1 MSGPASS
8 QPIIRTV
15 PIDQLITDQGTQ
27 VRACIIEDL
36 VAEYAARIEAGD
48 FFPGVRVLEL
58 KDGSLVL
65 VDGFHRLAAFRR
77 LGRQEI
83 PAIVRRGT
91 MEDAWTMAI
100 GANVDHGLRRTNADK
115 RRAVWMALEHFD
127 ARSDRAIAE
136 MAGVHH
142 ELVAAVRREFD
153 QVADSARSKPLGRR
167 GRDGKSYPAPP
178 KAAPAS
184 TSPSP
189 PSPASES
196 SGEAQPTPQPSGA
209 ASAPAARPTKPPAAA
224 VQAGAVAAPFPPPDE
239 DQPEAPRSKPT
250 AWTAR
255 RVLSDLEEYAGVVLD
270 QVKDA
275 EDLARIAAGY
285 EATARR
291 IKAAARKAREA

>member
-1 MSGPASS
+1 MSGAAAS

-15 PIDQLITDQGTQ
+15 PIDQLITDRGTQ
-27 VRACIIEDL
+27 VRACIIDDL
-36 VAEYAARIEAGD
+36 VADYATRIEAGD
-48 FFPGVRVLEL
+48 FFPGVRVLETR
-58 KDGSLVL
+58 DGSLVL
-65 VDGFHRLAAFRR
+65 VDGFHRLAAYRR

-83 PAIVRRGT
+83 SAIVRRGT

-115 RRAVWMALEHFD
+115 RRAVWMALQHFD

-136 MAGVHH
+136 MAGVGPD
-142 ELVAAVRREFD
+142 LVGSVRREFD
-153 QVADSARSKPLGRR
+153 QLSENDSSKPLERK
-167 GRDGKSYPAPP
+167 GRDGKTRKIAP
-178 KAAPAS
+178 KTAS
-184 TSPSP
+184 STP

-196 SGEAQPTPQPSGA
+196 SGEVQPTPQPSGA

-224 VQAGAVAAPFPPPDE
+224 VQAGAVAAPFPPTDE
-239 DQPEAPRSKPT
+239 DPPEPSSSKPH